1 MPSKLWFFR
10 LFNVRF
16 RHPLQS
22 EVPRWVMAAKLSKA
36 KRPKRRWIG
45 FSFPS
50 SICSR
55 NELETHFKQSLPE
68 TIQFRLYDVHFF
80 GSEVVTNSCEIQSI
94 KEDIGIGIVCVNLV
108 DYDQVRSFF
117 LQHTGKEKLNSLSS
131 SGKIRL
137 VRQRLGL
144 PKPRK
149 K

>member
-1 MPSKLWFFR
+1 
-10 LFNVRF
+10 
-16 RHPLQS
+16 
-22 EVPRWVMAAKLSKA
+22 MAPKLSKA

-45 FSFPS
+45 FSFPP

-55 NELETHFKQSLPE
+55 NELEAHFRQFLPE
-68 TIQFRLYDVHFF
+68 TIQFRLYDAHFF
-80 GSEVVTNSCEIQSI
+80 GSEVVMNSCEFQSI

-108 DYDQVRSFF
+108 DYGLVRNSFSE
-117 LQHTGKEKLNSLSS
+117 QTGKEKLNSLSS

-137 VRQRLGL
+137 VRQRLCL

>member
-1 MPSKLWFFR
+1 
-10 LFNVRF
+10 
-16 RHPLQS
+16 
-22 EVPRWVMAAKLSKA
+22 MAPKLSKA

-50 SICSR
+50 SIQSKK
-55 NELETHFKQSLPE
+55 ELESHVRQFLPD
-68 TIQFRLYDVHFF
+68 TIHFRLYDAHFF
-80 GSEVVTNSCEIQSI
+80 GSEVVANFCNLQLI
-94 KEDIGIGIVCVNLV
+94 KEDIGLGIVCVNLV
-108 DYDQVRSFF
+108 DYDQVRDSF
-117 LQHTGKEKLNSLSS
+117 LEHSGEEKLNSFSS

>member
-1 MPSKLWFFR
+1 
-10 LFNVRF
+10 
-16 RHPLQS
+16 
-22 EVPRWVMAAKLSKA
+22 MAAKLSKA

-50 SICSR
+50 SIGSR
-55 NELETHFKQSLPE
+55 NELESHFRKLLPE
-68 TIQFRLYDVHFF
+68 TIHFRLYDTHFF
-80 GSEVVTNSCEIQSI
+80 GSEVVTNFCELQSI
-94 KEDIGIGIVCVNLV
+94 KEDIGLAIVCVHLV
-108 DYDQVRSFF
+108 DYDLVRHS
-117 LQHTGKEKLNSLSS
+117 LSEHTGEETLNSLSS

>member
-1 MPSKLWFFR
+1 
-10 LFNVRF
+10 
-16 RHPLQS
+16 
-22 EVPRWVMAAKLSKA
+22 MAAKLSKA

-50 SICSR
+50 SIQSKK
-55 NELETHFKQSLPE
+55 ELETYFEQFLPE
-68 TIQFRLYDVHFF
+68 TIHFRLYDAHFF
-80 GSEVVTNSCEIQSI
+80 GSEIVVNFCELQSI

-108 DYDQVRSFF
+108 DYDLVRDSFSK
-117 LQHTGKEKLNSLSS
+117 HIGDETPNSLSS

-144 PKPRK
+144 PKARK